1 MAKLEI
7 GEGNGLK
14 CYENPRGT
22 SSIREIEISRS
33 N

>member
-14 CYENPRGT
+14 YYENPRGT